1 MPTYWMLVSS
11 EENFERSRARGFDIA
26 GMKSRHRKKAERLK
40 PGDKVVFYLT
50 KVQAFGGC
58 AEVTSTFFES
68 DESVWDGGKKQEIY
82 PFRFEVRPE
91 IVCEAGDFLAV
102 EPIRHKLQHLKK
114 WPDEH
119 WRLGFQGNVHSLPR
133 EDYESVLKL
142 LKKRVEK
149 GATVG

>member
-26 GMKSRHRKKAERLK
+26 GMKSRHRKKAERVE

-58 AEVTSTFFES
+58 AEVTSSFFES
-68 DESVWDGGKKQEIY
+68 DEPVWEGGKKAELY
-82 PFRFEVRPE
+82 PFRFETRLEVA
-91 IVCEAGDFLAV
+91 CEPGDFVAV
-102 EPIRHKLQHLKK
+102 EPIRKKIKYLKK

-119 WRLGFQGNVHSLPR
+119 WRLAFQGNVHSLPK
-133 EDYESVLKL
+133 EDYETIRTL
-142 LKKRVEK
+142 LKEHAKKKSRV
-149 GATVG
+149 G